1 VPTFTTVRPINH
13 LACGACQYESVRLS
27 FPPSLDGARPSVVRP
42 RWATTT
48 HRTARHGTARHG
60 APRCQPCQCTP
71 TNYSISGRALNIA
84 SGNGVTS
91 GATASCCTLCDLLAR
106 TASTGHRAPN
116 HDPGWTTLIATH
128 ACMHVRARGCLL
140 GKKNCSYRHYIVDR
154 LNHSVCPFA
163 ALPLSASVTL

>member
-1 VPTFTTVRPINH
+1 VAPAST
-13 LACGACQYESVRLS
+13 S
-27 FPPSLDGARPSVVRP
+27 PSVCPSRQALMARARRSSVHVGRP
-42 RWATTT
+42 PP
-48 HRTARHGTARHG
+48 TARHGTARHG

-128 ACMHVRARGCLL
+128 ARMHVRARGCLL